1 MIRHLPIAD
10 LAISF
15 PNRMHRFGKDAF
27 LWQLTASKGLS
38 PIWPLKSSES
48 TLPSLLRIPTSVSTS
63 GSAQN
68 YFEHQGLLR
77 SAPASQKWTTAPIS
91 TFSDQEPPVDGKPT
105 HTNKCL
111 RQIIIR
117 QPISHLHDRIT
128 AEIKIAIA
136 TGTEIVTAIATEIVK
151 AVTETTQAVLRVA
164 MVASKEAMA
173 AVRVEAMVVAPVQ
186 SQDRSRSPRGKKF

>member
-1 MIRHLPIAD
+1 
-10 LAISF
+10 
-15 PNRMHRFGKDAF
+15 
-27 LWQLTASKGLS
+27 
-38 PIWPLKSSES
+38 
-48 TLPSLLRIPTSVSTS
+48 
-63 GSAQN
+63 
-68 YFEHQGLLR
+68 
-77 SAPASQKWTTAPIS
+77 
-91 TFSDQEPPVDGKPT
+91 VDGKPT
-105 HTNKCL
+105 HTTKCL

-128 AEIKIAIA
+128 AEIAIA
-136 TGTEIVTAIATEIVK
+136 TGTGIVTAIATEIVK

>member
-1 MIRHLPIAD
+1 
-10 LAISF
+10 
-15 PNRMHRFGKDAF
+15 
-27 LWQLTASKGLS
+27 
-38 PIWPLKSSES
+38 
-48 TLPSLLRIPTSVSTS
+48 
-63 GSAQN
+63 
-68 YFEHQGLLR
+68 
-77 SAPASQKWTTAPIS
+77 
-91 TFSDQEPPVDGKPT
+91 VDGKPT

-136 TGTEIVTAIATEIVK
+136 TGTGIVTAIATEIVK

>member
-1 MIRHLPIAD
+1 
-10 LAISF
+10 
-15 PNRMHRFGKDAF
+15 MHRFGKDAF
-27 LWQLTASKGLS
+27 LWQVTASTGLG
-38 PIWPLKSSES
+38 PIWPLKSAKLSV
-48 TLPSLLRIPTSVSTS
+48 PSLLRLPTSVSTP

-117 QPISHLHDRIT
+117 QPISHLHDRTT
-128 AEIKIAIA
+128 AEIKTAIA
-136 TGTEIVTAIATEIVK
+136 TATGIVTAIATEIAK
-151 AVTETTQAVLRVA
+151 AVTETTQTVLREAMAVSRV

-186 SQDRSRSPRGKKF
+186 SQDRSRSPRGRSF